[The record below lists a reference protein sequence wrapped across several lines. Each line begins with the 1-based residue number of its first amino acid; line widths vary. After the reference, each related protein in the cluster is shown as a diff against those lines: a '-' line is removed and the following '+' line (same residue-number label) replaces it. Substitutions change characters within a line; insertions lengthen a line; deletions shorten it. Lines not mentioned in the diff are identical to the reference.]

1 MRLFRRTIG
10 SLFSLT
16 FVLAGLCGGTVQGAS
31 TAYTW
36 QGGTSG
42 DWSTAAN
49 WKGGVVPSTDGTY
62 SDPRINVSVS
72 TGGHALVYSASQG
85 YTNYSN
91 TTTRTLYISAGE
103 MQITGGTLETSGNVA
118 NLDGMGDSS
127 KNTVFTITGGE
138 YRITR
143 TNAYNGFTVHYRG
156 AGSSTLN
163 IQGGTFAAD
172 SIMFNS
178 SANTST
184 ANATANLTGGVLLTG
199 SVYKAAGGTTTST
212 FNFNGGT
219 LKARIAG
226 GTFGAS
232 GSLGALDHAYVK
244 AGGAIIDTNSFDY
257 TVTQNLED
265 GTGGT
270 GTNGLTKLGQG
281 TLFLSGTNTYVG
293 GTKVQAGALAVASFS
308 ALPDYN
314 TAGKV
319 TVSSGATLAVTGESD
334 FDTLRTSAVTFES
347 GSYIGFGVSA
357 GSSTV
362 CSTNLTN
369 LPAGLAK
376 VGLGTLTLSGVNTYT
391 GGTRVIAG
399 NLTVANLNALP
410 DYNTAGKVSV
420 DTGAT
425 LAVTNAS
432 DFNALRSS
440 AATFG
445 AGSYLG
451 IDTTDTGHVIC
462 SNITSLPTNAIF
474 TKLGAGKLTLAGT
487 NTYTNATQV
496 LSGTLAYGANNAV
509 SSASDVTVNGGELAL
524 NSFSGTVGSVTLTSG
539 TISGTGTLTSTSGFS
554 VQNGVVAANLA
565 GNVGL
570 TQVGDS
576 IDPTL
581 RTAATLSGVNTYTGG
596 THVAVGALT
605 VTSLSALPE
614 YNTPGKVTVDSGAV
628 LAAANVSDF
637 DTLRASAV
645 TFNTG
650 SYIGIDIAAGDNVTY
665 SSNLSSLPAGLAKVG
680 RGTLTLSGTNTY
692 SGGTFVRSGI
702 LTVTSLSA
710 LSGYDTAGQVTVG
723 SNTVLAVTN
732 LSDFQTLNGTT
743 SSAVTFERSSAL
755 GFDTTGGDITLSDPI
770 TSIISSSSGVGL
782 AKVGTGTLTLN
793 AANTYTYQTKV
804 WGGTLAY
811 GVDNAIN
818 TGSVSINYGA
828 ELAMGA
834 HTDSVGAVTVTD
846 GRITGTGTLT
856 STSGFNVGNG
866 SISVNLAGDVAMT
879 KTIGTAT
886 MTLSGTN
893 SYTGGTNINA
903 GCLTV
908 TTLGALPDYGT
919 AGKVVVADGAV
930 LAATN
935 ASDFDTL
942 RASAVTFNAG
952 SYLGIDTTA
961 GDVTYSTS
969 LS

>member
-16 FVLAGLCGGTVQGAS
+16 FVLAGLCGGTVQGA
-31 TAYTW
+31 AVIYTW
-36 QGGTSG
+36 TGGTDG
-42 DWSTAAN
+42 N
-49 WKGGVVPSTDGTY
+49 WTTTGNWTGGSVPGTDGTY
-62 SDPRINVSVS
+62 PDVRLYVNAG
-72 TGGHALVYSASQG
+72 TNALNYTAAQG
-85 YTNYSN
+85 YTIYSTN
-91 TTTRTLYISAGE
+91 ETRALYIRKGE
-103 MQITGGTLETSGNVA
+103 MQITGGTLETSGSTTY
-118 NLDGMGDSS
+118 DGMGDTSA
-127 KNTVFTITGGE
+127 NTILTIDGGD

-143 TNAYNGFTVHYRG
+143 STNNGFTVHYRSTG
-156 AGSSTLN
+156 DATLN
-163 IQGGTFAAD
+163 IKSGSLAAD
-172 SIMFNS
+172 CINFNS
-178 SANTST
+178 T
-184 ANATANLTGGVLLTG
+184 AKNAPNASGSGTVNLDGGVLLTG
-199 SVYKAAGGTTTST
+199 SVYEVVNTTSTVTST

-232 GSLGALDHAYVK
+232 ETYSNLDHAYVK

-257 TVTQNLED
+257 TISQNLED

-293 GTKVQAGALAVASFS
+293 GTKVQAGALAVTNLS

-334 FDTLRTSAVTFES
+334 FDALRTSAVTFES

-376 VGLGTLTLSGVNTYT
+376 VGLGTLTLTNTNSYT

-399 NLTVANLNALP
+399 NLTVASLNALP

-420 DTGAT
+420 DAGAT

-432 DFNALRSS
+432 DFNTLRSS
-440 AATFG
+440 AATFS

-451 IDTTDTGHVIC
+451 VDTTDRGHVIC
-462 SNITSLPTNAIF
+462 SNITSLPTDAIF
-474 TKLGAGKLTLAGT
+474 AKLGSGKLTLAGT
-487 NTYTNATQV
+487 NTFTNAIAV
-496 LSGTLAYGANNAV
+496 LGGTLSYAAN
-509 SSASDVTVNGGELAL
+509 SAIAAASAVTVNNGVLAL
-524 NSFSGTVGSVTLTSG
+524 NSYSGTVGSVTLTNG

-570 TQVGDS
+570 TQVGDALV
-576 IDPTL
+576 PTNF
-581 RTAATLSGVNTYTGG
+581 TGTTLSGVNTYTGG
-596 THVAVGALT
+596 THVVAGALT
-605 VTSLSALPE
+605 VTSLNALPE
-614 YNTPGKVTVDSGAV
+614 YNTAGKVTVDSGAV
-628 LAAANVSDF
+628 LAATNASDF

-650 SYIGIDIAAGDNVTY
+650 SYIGIDTANGDITY
-665 SSNLSSLPAGLAKVG
+665 SANLASLPTGLAKVG
-680 RGTLTLSGTNTY
+680 KGMLTLSGTNTY
-692 SGGTFVRSGI
+692 SSGTKVLGGV
-702 LTVTSLSA
+702 LTVTNLSA

-723 SNTVLAVTN
+723 ANTVLAVTN
-732 LSDFQTLNGTT
+732 LADFQTLN
-743 SSAVTFERSSAL
+743 SSASAVTYERSACL
-755 GFDTTGGDITLSDPI
+755 GFDTTYGDITLSDPI
-770 TSIISSSSGVGL
+770 TSIISSNSGVGL

-818 TGSVSINYGA
+818 TGIVNVNYGA
-828 ELAMGA
+828 EIAMGA
-834 HTDSVGAVTVTD
+834 HSDSVGQVNVTD

-856 STSGFNVGNG
+856 STAFFNVGNG
-866 SISVNLAGDVAMT
+866 SISVNLAGAVALT
-879 KTIGTAT
+879 KTNGTAT

-942 RASAVTFNAG
+942 RA
-952 SYLGIDTTA
+952 
-961 GDVTYSTS
+961 
-969 LS
+969 